1 MKSLFAAALLA
12 VVGLA
17 HAQDVPASVK
27 AAVAKADAAVAAIV
41 KIPKAQRTFDNTLGA
56 LDLLSDDLDRATS
69 ITLFLRNVSTDAK
82 ERADAGAAE
91 EFLGNYYV
99 ELGKRE
105 DLYRAVKEYA
115 DTKPSL
121 KGEQKRM
128 LEFTLRDYRRAGMD
142 LPKDKRDLVAALEKD
157 LNKIGLEFEENIA
170 VDTLQL
176 PLTEEELK
184 GVPEDARSG
193 WIKQNGNY
201 LVPMTGPAYSA
212 IVDFAQNPSTRQK
225 ARWIWLRRGGQKNVE
240 LLAQL
245 LQKRDELAHLL
256 GYKNTVDF
264 EIETRMAKNS
274 ETVAKFYADLKPIL
288 LKKALVDK
296 AEFTQAKR
304 DDLKDPRAELDPWD
318 YSYYKRVLL
327 EKKYAIDSE
336 KVQEYFSVPNVLKGL
351 FDVTGTLFSVT
362 YTDVT
367 ADAGKLGL
375 PVWHKDVKLYEVK
388 DKATGKL
395 LGRCYMDLYPRPG
408 KYTHAACWGLQVH
421 RINDD
426 GSERLPLVA
435 LVCNLN
441 EPQGDKPAL
450 LSHDDVETLFHEFGH
465 GLHGIFSQSRY
476 ARFAGT
482 GVARDFVEA
491 PSQMLENWVW
501 DPAVLGTFAKHYKTG
516 EPLPVALLEGMKKAR
531 TLGSG
536 IETQGQVY
544 LGEMDQKFHL
554 APGGKIDTTKAAFD
568 VYNAATV
575 YKQLPG
581 TLPEAAFG
589 HLVGYEG
596 AYYGYLWSL
605 VYAQDM
611 FTRFES
617 KGLLNPEAGKW
628 YRDNILAKGGTEDEM
643 DILKAYLGREPKMDA
658 FLKSLGLDK

>member
-1 MKSLFAAALLA
+1 MKPYFAAGLLA
-12 VVGLA
+12 LA
-17 HAQDVPASVK
+17 TLSGAQEVPASVK

-41 KIPKAQRTFDNTLGA
+41 NIPKDRRTFENTIGA
-56 LDLLSDDLDRATS
+56 FDRLTDDLDRSTS
-69 ITLFLRNVSTDAK
+69 LTVFLRNVSTDAK
-82 ERADAGAAE
+82 VRADAGAAE
-91 EFLGNYYV
+91 EFLGDYYV

-105 DLYRAVKEYA
+105 DLYKAVKEYA
-115 DTKPSL
+115 DTKPDL
-121 KGEQKRM
+121 QGEQKRL

-142 LPKDKRDLVAALEKD
+142 LPKDKRDQAAALEKD
-157 LNKIGLEFEENIA
+157 LNKIGLEFDENIA

-176 PLTEEELK
+176 PLTEQELA

-193 WIKQNGNY
+193 WVKLAGSY
-201 LVPMTGPAYSA
+201 LVPMTGPNYSV
-212 IVDFAQNPSTRQK
+212 IVDFASNPATRQK
-225 ARWIWLRRGGQKNVE
+225 ARWIWLRRGGEKNVE

-245 LQKRDELAHLL
+245 LVKRDQLAHLL
-256 GYKNTVDF
+256 GYKNTVDY

-288 LKKALVDK
+288 AKKAALDK

-304 DDLKDPRAELDPWD
+304 DDLHDPKAELDPWD
-318 YSYYKRVLL
+318 YSYYKRELL

-336 KVQEYFSVPNVLKGL
+336 KIQEYFSVPNVLKGL
-351 FDVTGTLFSVT
+351 FDVTGTLFGVT

-367 ADAGKLGL
+367 DQAVKLGL
-375 PVWHKDVKLYEVK
+375 PVWHPDVKLFEVK
-388 DKATGKL
+388 DKASGKL

-421 RINDD
+421 RIDED
-426 GSERLPLVA
+426 GTERLPLVA

-441 EPQGDKPAL
+441 QPQGDKPAL

-465 GLHGIFSQSRY
+465 GLHGLFSKSRY

-501 DPAVLGTFAKHYKTG
+501 DPGVLATFAKHYKTG
-516 EPLPVALLEGMKKAR
+516 EPLPANLLEGMKKAR

-536 IETQGQVY
+536 IENQGQVY
-544 LGEMDQKFHL
+544 LGEMDQRYHL
-554 APGGKIDTTKAAFD
+554 APGGKIDTTKVAFE
-568 VYNAATV
+568 VYDEDTV
-575 YKQLPG
+575 FKQMPG
-581 TLPEAAFG
+581 TLPQAAFG

-611 FTRFES
+611 FTRFEE

-628 YRDNILAKGGTEDEM
+628 YRDHILAKGGTEDEM
-643 DILKAYLGREPKMDA
+643 EMLKEYLGRAPKMDA
-658 FLKSLGLDK
+658 FLKSLGLSG